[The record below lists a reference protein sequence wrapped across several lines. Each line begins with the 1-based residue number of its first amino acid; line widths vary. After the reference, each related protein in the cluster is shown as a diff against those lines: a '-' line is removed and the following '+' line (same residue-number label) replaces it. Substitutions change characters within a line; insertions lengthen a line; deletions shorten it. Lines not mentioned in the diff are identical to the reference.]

1 MDSCVRWRRRP
12 IPANAI
18 TAGRPT
24 WNSSSPISSGCSDG
38 GKTTPMATREDIP
51 AADRLPGGSSLEVLA
66 VFFRLGL
73 ASFGGP
79 VAHLGYF
86 REEFVRRRRWL
97 DDKSGDAFPID
108 GAKLRAVA
116 KLHQVEVA
124 ENVGV
129 LDDTHGDQA
138 AAPQQ
143 IKAATVHRK
152 DRTGHL

>member
-18 TAGRPT
+18 TAGRLT

-79 VAHLGYF
+79 VAHLRHF
-86 REEFVRRRRWL
+86 REGLLRRR
-97 DDKSGDAFPID
+97 
-108 GAKLRAVA
+108 
-116 KLHQVEVA
+116 
-124 ENVGV
+124 V
-129 LDDTHGDQA
+129 LLAH
-138 AAPQQ
+138 
-143 IKAATVHRK
+143 KC
-152 DRTGHL
+152 